1 MNTIKIYLAES
12 GRIADL
18 RKDFPLYQGQ
28 FQSKLLNVYVPTSIM
43 APEFT
48 SSDSNNNTLKDY
60 VASTSVKIGMTYTA
74 RNGAIKTSKNYYMRY
89 LKTLTQN
96 GVEYALYERKLPKEF
111 TLYAGEGANA
121 PVLVANV
128 VNILQDT
135 ETGKPEILS
144 ITATQTCPLD
154 VMPSTDLDNDEA
166 IEPTELENLNAEINA
181 INDTLIKKQDKED
194 FRLET
199 INKTVVGAINE
210 NKNNIEIN
218 TATAQAN
225 AELVADLKNQIDEL
239 SNRTWQQE
247 NYVGQMSGET
257 LPSNLLLNNFVRNT
271 LARDPQNADV
281 VIFVLRNGEASR
293 TYKYTYYDNGWA
305 GYQLT
310 VISRANNTTYGT
322 IRGTFGTDDDN
333 GVLLDISDGEVQ
345 HIWIKD
351 AAENY
356 RDLHEYLATTNQS
369 IADIINGQTTVG
381 TALKAVEDQLGRNI
395 VDTYLTK
402 IDGATKNF
410 VRDYAMPREF
420 STVYFISRDGYVTK
434 APTTPE
440 SGIQFTEMVD
450 NVGTYELFNLS
461 RTLDA
466 DFELTISN
474 GYQNNIF
481 ISVSESCDVEFILTT
496 EYKKQGDDPEDWQVL
511 NVEKTP
517 VYSFVVNEN
526 QTEDIQKITFSSPFV
541 ALGDSVLQLSSGDLI
556 RQRLEVDLKTVV
568 DVVFDVISNDVYPS
582 IFTLTSQNYIAKDV
596 QSVIGQTLVLG
607 MDGIVEGN
615 NAIFTVQNSND
626 FVEYLTNQRQFLGIL
641 SLPLVG
647 ELSDDLLVKIKFGDT
662 TYDLYSYEKGAVVP
676 LTIGDLRSVMDYNTN
691 IGYSFFPELYFIYTN
706 DIQGF
711 ALVPS
716 TITADQ
722 LINILGED
730 GSVLPH
736 ISGKKID
743 FSLSAELTSKLMR
756 ALLTPVSAPTE
767 TEIVAIDSAG
777 NQVNLELGQG
787 IQINDGK
794 LEVSVDVTG
803 TVVTVDGEP
812 VNTFD
817 ADTKADLT
825 NDQQTIVAGRLE
837 INDGAL
843 DFSEEGAGI
852 YMHGERPRI
861 ILEANEVTE
870 NTGAGYSGLIQGDH
884 KGLSIVSP
892 ASVRLNANDNV
903 EISTESYFVL
913 NMADTVMKGAKIL
926 FVPGNK
932 DLSALTS
939 NEAQIS
945 YKTTTDSL
953 EINRAL
959 NITNDLSVSGA
970 ITSNGDNVVVE
981 PSLLNFVYPVGS
993 IYLSVQG
1000 VSPASFLGGT
1010 WEQLPANYA
1019 LWTATSG
1026 AGGTISAGLPN
1037 ITGKVEY
1044 RNPGNTG
1051 DALFNEYSEEG
1062 AFEVNPRN
1070 SSTQWNGGLVVE
1082 VGPNKLSS
1090 LLFDASKSNSLYG
1103 GSSTVQPPA
1112 YKIYAWKRTA

>member
-48 SSDSNNNTLKDY
+48 SSDSNGNTLKDY

-74 RNGAIKTSKNYYMRY
+74 RNGTLKTSKNYYMRY

-111 TLYAGEGANA
+111 TLYAGEGTNA

-135 ETGKPEILS
+135 ETVEPEILS

-199 INKTVVGAINE
+199 VNKTVVGAINE

-225 AELVADLKNQIDEL
+225 AELVADLKNQVDEL

-293 TYKYTYYDNGWA
+293 TYKYTYYDSGWA

-333 GVLLDISDGEVQ
+333 EVLLDISDGEVQ

-351 AAENY
+351 ATENY
-356 RDLHEYLATTNQS
+356 RDLHEYLSTTNQS

-420 STVYFISRDGYVTK
+420 STVYFISTDGYVTK
-434 APTTPE
+434 VPTTPE
-440 SGIQFTEMVD
+440 SGIQFTAMVD

-466 DFELTISN
+466 DFELTTSN

-481 ISVSESCDVEFILTT
+481 VSASADCNVQFKITTRYKKVGEDWVNLSVELTNPYSLTT
-496 EYKKQGDDPEDWQVL
+496 D
-511 NVEKTP
+511 
-517 VYSFVVNEN
+517 
-526 QTEDIQKITFSSPFV
+526 DIQKIVFSSPFI
-541 ALGDSVLQLSSGDLI
+541 ALGDNIAQLQSGDLI
-556 RQRLEVDLKTVV
+556 SQTLEVISQSVGDIA
-568 DVVFDVISNDVYPS
+568 FDVYSNEIYPS
-582 IFTLTSQNYIAKDV
+582 IFTLTSQSYISRDI
-596 QSVIGQTLVLG
+596 QSVIGKTLVLG
-607 MDGIVEGN
+607 MDGTIEEN
-615 NAIFTVQNSND
+615 NVIFAVQNPND
-626 FVEYLTNQRQFLGIL
+626 FIEYLTNQRQFLGVM

-647 ELSDDLLVKIKFGDT
+647 ELDDNLPVRIEFGDT
-662 TYDLYSYEKGAVVP
+662 VYNLYSYEKGASVP

-691 IGYSFFPELYFIYTN
+691 IGYSFFPELYFIDTT
-706 DIQGF
+706 DIKGF

-730 GSVLPH
+730 GSVLPY

-756 ALLTPVSAPTE
+756 ALLTPISAPTE
-767 TEIVAIDSAG
+767 TEIVAIDSTG
-777 NQVNLELGQG
+777 NQVSLELGQG
-787 IQINDGK
+787 VQINDGK
-794 LEVSVDVTG
+794 LEVSGDVTG
-803 TVVTVDGEP
+803 TVVTVDGQP

-852 YMHGERPRI
+852 YMYGERPRI

-870 NTGAGYSGLIQGDH
+870 NTGAGYSGLIQGDN

-913 NMADTVMKGAKIL
+913 NNADTVMKGAKIL

-932 DLSALTS
+932 DLSTLTS

-945 YKTTTDSL
+945 YKTETDSL
-953 EINRAL
+953 EINRSL
-959 NITNDLSVSGA
+959 ELTNDLSVGGA

-981 PSLLNFVYPVGS
+981 PSLLDFVYPVGS

-1019 LWTATSG
+1019 LWTASSG

-1037 ITGKVEY
+1037 ITGSMYNVQFMNANY
-1044 RNPGNTG
+1044 RGGAFSGSYENTAVNSAYDGNT
-1051 DALFNEYSEEG
+1051 NH
-1062 AFEVNPRN
+1062 P
-1070 SSTQWNGGLVVE
+1070 LVVT
-1082 VGPNKLSS
+1082 
-1090 LLFDASKSNSLYG
+1090 FDASRSNSIYG
-1103 GSSTVQPPA
+1103 NSSTVQPPA